1 MGTEALKMMK
11 EFLFIEKDKVIGEM
25 EMKNFLDWFENSV
38 QFELWSSRYPD
49 KDYASKR
56 AKHDLGIL
64 EDYVWKNGE
73 ANWEN
78 FKIMK
83 A

>member
-1 MGTEALKMMK
+1 MK

-25 EMKNFLDWFENSV
+25 EMKSFLDWFENSV
-38 QFELWSSRYPD
+38 QFELWSSYYPN
-49 KDYASKR
+49 KDYALKR
-56 AKHDLGIL
+56 AKHDLKIL
-64 EDYVWKNGE
+64 EDYVWKKGE
-73 ANWEN
+73 ATWEN